1 MIEEF
6 YTIESR
12 TKSGRTIYLGAEDN
26 GGYGWKF
33 GRVDAIWFESR
44 EQAKNFAENYFT
56 KFKGYFIEPLHF
68 DIHTLQY
75 KN

>member
-6 YTIESR
+6 YTIETR
-12 TKSGRTIYLGAEDN
+12 TQRGKTIYLGVEDN
-26 GGYGWKF
+26 GSYGWKF

-44 EQAKNFAENYFT
+44 EQAENFAKNYFT
-56 KFKGYFIEPLHF
+56 KFKDYFIEPLHF